1 VAKTISF
8 SQFYIRDARL
18 LLSGSRN
25 TIQVKT
31 HAQVVLKR
39 LQEGE
44 DIFAELNSCSRHIL
58 DCCHESA
65 ENKQFYGIHEV
76 NAASALLSLRHTS
89 GSTTEEDPEDSV
101 DD

>member
-1 VAKTISF
+1 MG
-8 SQFYIRDARL
+8 
-18 LLSGSRN
+18 GSRN

-44 DIFAELNSCSRHIL
+44 DIFAELDTCSRHIL
-58 DCCHESA
+58 DCCDESE

-76 NAASALLSLRHTS
+76 NAASALLSLRHKS
-89 GSTTEEDPEDSV
+89 DSTATEDPDDSV